1 MYSYTLCV
9 YIYVLHYIYYMFDC
23 ALHMY
28 NIYIYYIIYT
38 CTYVCVLYHMHIVTP
53 KTNGLEELEAAGA
66 W

>member
-1 MYSYTLCV
+1 MY
-9 YIYVLHYIYYMFDC
+9 YIIYIYYMFDC

-28 NIYIYYIIYT
+28 NIYIYILHYIYMYL
-38 CTYVCVLYHMHIVTP
+38 CVCVLYHMHIVTP